1 MTAAEPVSGSGA
13 SGSGSGASCDPGV
26 DRDPGPRLDEVDEE
40 AVLARI
46 LPLMRGGGPDVLV
59 GPGDD
64 AAVLRTGG
72 RTVVTTD
79 TMVRGRDW
87 RDDWS
92 SAQDVGAKLVAQNL
106 ADVAAMGAV
115 PTGIVVT
122 LVAEPATRLG
132 WVEGFAEG
140 VAQAAS
146 RAQVPVIGGDLSSA
160 PAGTVVVSITALGEV
175 DPAGPVLRSGARI
188 GDRLAVCG
196 SLGRSAAGL
205 QLLGAGR
212 GHAAPDLVTAHRRP
226 EPPLHAGPEAA
237 RAGATAMLDL
247 SDGLIRD
254 GLRVARASRVRL
266 DLSVQALAAD
276 VAALVPF
283 VGPAD
288 AWECVLGGGEEH
300 SLLATFPAAPPLG
313 WRVVGRV
320 CRGEG
325 LTLGGEPT
333 PVRGW
338 DHFGRS
344 ARG

>member
-1 MTAAEPVSGSGA
+1 MTAADSVPGSGA
-13 SGSGSGASCDPGV
+13 SRVPEV
-26 DRDPGPRLDEVDEE
+26 NREPGPRLDEVDEE
-40 AVLARI
+40 AILARL

-64 AAVLRTGG
+64 AAVLRTAG

-92 SAQDVGAKLVAQNL
+92 SPHDVGAKLVAQNL

-122 LVAEPATRLG
+122 LVADPATTLG

-140 VAQAAS
+140 VAQAAG
-146 RAQVPVIGGDLSSA
+146 RAEVPVIGGDLSSA

-175 DPAGPVLRSGARI
+175 GPAGPVLRSGARI
-188 GDRLAVCG
+188 GDYLAVCG

-205 QLLGAGR
+205 QLLGEGR

-247 SDGLIRD
+247 SDGLVRD
-254 GLRVARASRVRL
+254 GLRVARASGVRL
-266 DLSVQALAAD
+266 DLSGLALADD
-276 VAALVPF
+276 VAALEPF
-283 VGPAD
+283 VGQPD

-300 SLLATFPAAPPLG
+300 SLLATFPDAPPPG
-313 WRVVGRV
+313 WQVIGRV

-325 LTLGGEPT
+325 LTLDGEPT

-338 DHFGRS
+338 DHFGRG